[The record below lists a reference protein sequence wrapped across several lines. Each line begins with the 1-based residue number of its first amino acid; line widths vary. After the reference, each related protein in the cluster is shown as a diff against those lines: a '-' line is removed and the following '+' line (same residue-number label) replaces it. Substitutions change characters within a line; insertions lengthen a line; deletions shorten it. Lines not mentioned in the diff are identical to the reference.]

1 MNLKQQA
8 YNQIRQKIIHCE
20 YPPYTLLN
28 EEMLREEIGASRT
41 PVRDALSRLEQE
53 SLVQILPKKGVMVT
67 GISPEEIEQLF
78 EMRML
83 IESYAVKNYGKTIK
97 QEVFAGLMDFFDQG
111 TENLSFE
118 TVYRWDDEFHHL
130 FISASGNSFL
140 IRAYETSFAQNIRLR
155 ILCGNYGKERVKKSQ
170 GEHLAILRRCLEA
183 DWDGAAAALE
193 YHLDEA
199 RKTSFSIINSLP
211 FMFRAQ

>member
-8 YNQIRQKIIHCE
+8 YNQIRQKIIQCE

-41 PVRDALSRLEQE
+41 PIRDALSRLEQE
-53 SLVQILPKKGVMVT
+53 SLVQILPKKGIMVT
-67 GISPEEIEQLF
+67 GISPEEIKQLF
-78 EMRML
+78 EMRIL
-83 IESYAVKNYGKTIK
+83 IESYAVKNYGKTIEQK
-97 QEVFAGLMDFFDQG
+97 VFTGLMDFFAQG

-130 FISASGNSFL
+130 FINASGNSFL

-170 GEHLAILRRCLEA
+170 GEHRAILSCCLEA
-183 DWDGAAAALE
+183 DWEGAATVLE
-193 YHLDEA
+193 YHLNEA

-211 FMFRAQ
+211 FIFRAQ